1 MTMRSNNPASK
12 RISVKWILQS
22 RPIRTPP
29 NHASIVS
36 SLLAGCFLIASPLLL
51 HSHCLS
57 SFLIVS
63 STLPHRFLTASSL
76 LPRCSLI
83 ASWLLPRRVLLPRCF
98 RIASSLRRVTTL
110 EFVLLGMALHPNGNS
125 KRMENNAH
133 HRCLVTPYT
142 AHIRDQAYTGTCGL
156 CKRKRPLLIH
166 REAVTR
172 CASKLCERGRCC
184 GDCRCLIIRGHCG
197 RLLWRGGHQQCD
209 HSRTGGPWGGMSRTR
224 AVSRTGDPGLVR
236 VARRL
241 SLLAAR
247 SFARLISSSLES
259 L

>member
-22 RPIRTPP
+22 RPIRIPP
-29 NHASIVS
+29 NHASIAS

-98 RIASSLRRVTTL
+98 RIASPLRRVTIL
-110 EFVLLGMALHPNGNS
+110 EFVLLGVALHPNGNS
-125 KRMENNAH
+125 KRMENIAH

-156 CKRKRPLLIH
+156 CKRNFTLR
-166 REAVTR
+166 
-172 CASKLCERGRCC
+172 
-184 GDCRCLIIRGHCG
+184 
-197 RLLWRGGHQQCD
+197 Q
-209 HSRTGGPWGGMSRTR
+209 
-224 AVSRTGDPGLVR
+224 
-236 VARRL
+236 
-241 SLLAAR
+241 
-247 SFARLISSSLES
+247 
-259 L
+259 